1 MLGRLLLFF
10 KKVGVVVQQ
19 NSKLRINLDRDSY
32 DILIEHG
39 LLEHLGA
46 LISEKFGKPR
56 TFIVTDKNIS
66 EHWLEQTLDSFS
78 SEGISPK
85 VLEVPDGESTKS
97 FGNLEKIID
106 QLLEAEVD
114 RECLLIAL
122 GGGVIGD
129 LVGFAASVTL
139 RGIKVVQVPTTLLS
153 QVDSSVGG
161 KTGINVRQGK
171 NLVGSFYQ
179 PSLVVIDTQVL
190 QTLPKRQILAGYAEV
205 VKYGV
210 IRDNLFFDWLE
221 INGQRVLEGDQQAQ
235 QFAIY
240 NSCRIKAEIVEAD
253 EKEQN
258 VRAILNF
265 GHTFGHALEAEARYD
280 GNVLHGEAV
289 SIGMV
294 MAIELSKSLG
304 HLSGQDAVRVVE
316 HIRKIGL
323 PSNVNSIN
331 GSEAWYPEKLF
342 QHMKHDKKVSNGR
355 MRFIL
360 AKTIGEAFVTAEV
373 TKDKIFKVIEKSLS
387 GNL

>member
-1 MLGRLLLFF
+1 M
-10 KKVGVVVQQ
+10 
-19 NSKLRINLDRDSY
+19 
-32 DILIEHG
+32 
-39 LLEHLGA
+39 
-46 LISEKFGKPR
+46 ISEKFGKPR

-78 SEGISPK
+78 SKGISPE
-85 VLEVPDGESTKS
+85 VLEIPDGESTKS

-210 IRDNLFFDWLE
+210 IRDNLFFDWL
-221 INGQRVLEGDQQAQ
+221 
-235 QFAIY
+235 
-240 NSCRIKAEIVEAD
+240 
-253 EKEQN
+253 
-258 VRAILNF
+258 
-265 GHTFGHALEAEARYD
+265 
-280 GNVLHGEAV
+280 
-289 SIGMV
+289 
-294 MAIELSKSLG
+294 
-304 HLSGQDAVRVVE
+304 
-316 HIRKIGL
+316 
-323 PSNVNSIN
+323 
-331 GSEAWYPEKLF
+331 
-342 QHMKHDKKVSNGR
+342 
-355 MRFIL
+355 
-360 AKTIGEAFVTAEV
+360 V
-373 TKDKIFKVIEKSLS
+373 TKHIVHNPFL
-387 GNL
+387 GY